1 MFRFVATHMLRLLG
15 YSALGALLALVA
27 VYMWWVRGLPELQ
40 PWHTAR
46 LGAEFRAADAGQ
58 VRSLADYL
66 VLEERL
72 FRELDAEVYAEV
84 PVGPGMALNRYSAGS
99 RADARAERPDWN
111 RTVQLTVARPVG
123 GVLLLHGLSDSPYSM
138 RALAEHFQARG
149 FESVALRLPGHG
161 TAPAGLL
168 RPTWQD
174 MAAATRLAARD
185 LAARLPPGAPLY
197 LVGYSTGAALAVE
210 YALARMG
217 GEALPEVRGLVL
229 LSPAIGVSPAAA
241 LAVWQGRIST
251 WLGAPKVAWT
261 DFLPEYDPY
270 KYGSFTVNAAD
281 LVYQLTENIR
291 QHLDRLGAAGPVQGV
306 PPILAFSSVA
316 DATVSTP
323 AVINTLFRRLAPGD
337 HSLVLFDINRYADYD
352 ELMDP
357 PQLKVK
363 ADLLEGPALP
373 FDLTVLGNAT
383 PDTLEVAFF
392 RRPAGAAAEPPVA
405 SGLAW
410 PAYVYSLA
418 HVALPFAD
426 SDPVYGARRIPDQR
440 LIYLG
445 RLQLAGEKGLLTVP
459 PAALMRL
466 RHNPFFSYVLERVDA
481 FTALPP

>member
-1 MFRFVATHMLRLLG
+1 MLRFAAIHTLRLLG
-15 YSALGALLALVA
+15 YSALGALIALVA
-27 VYMWWVRGLPELQ
+27 VYFWWVNGLPDLQ

-46 LGAEFRAADAGQ
+46 LDAEFTAGDADE
-58 VRSLADYL
+58 VRTLADYV

-72 FRELDAEVYAEV
+72 FKELDAEVYSQV
-84 PVGPGMALNRYSAGS
+84 PVGEGMALNRYSAGS
-99 RADARAERPDWN
+99 RADARGERPDWN
-111 RTVQLTVARPVG
+111 RTVQLTVARPQG

-185 LAARLPPGAPLY
+185 LAARLPPGTPLY

-210 YALARMG
+210 YALARLE
-217 GEALPEVRGLVL
+217 GEDLPAVQGIIL

-241 LAVWQGRIST
+241 FAVWQGRIST

-291 QHLDRLGAAGPVQGV
+291 ERLDRLSANGPVENV

-323 AVINTLFRRLAPGD
+323 AVINTLFRRLAAGD
-337 HSLVLFDINRYADYD
+337 HALVLFDINRYADYAM
-352 ELMDP
+352 LMDP
-357 PQLKVK
+357 PRLKVK
-363 ADLLEGPALP
+363 SDLLEGPALP
-373 FDLTVLGNAT
+373 FDLTVLGNLS
-383 PDTLEVAFF
+383 PEVLEIGVFQ
-392 RRPAGAAAEPPVA
+392 RRTGAAAEPPVPTA
-405 SGLAW
+405 LGW
-410 PAYVYSLA
+410 PREVYSLA

-426 SDPVYGARRIPDQR
+426 SDPVYGAVRPADPR

-445 RLQLAGEKGLLTVP
+445 RLPLTGEKGLLTVP

-466 RHNPFFSYVLERVDA
+466 RHNPFFAYVIERVDR
-481 FTALPP
+481 FTIAP